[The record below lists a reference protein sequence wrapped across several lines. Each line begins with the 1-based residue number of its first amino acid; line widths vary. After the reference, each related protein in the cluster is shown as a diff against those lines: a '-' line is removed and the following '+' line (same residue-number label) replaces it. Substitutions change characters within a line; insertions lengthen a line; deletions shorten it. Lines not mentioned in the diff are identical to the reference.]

1 MGALSSWLR
10 KVTDALNDGVQRVLT
25 SREAALWGVLV
36 SICIVF
42 ALQAVDYHEGFVP
55 WMPNRGEE
63 VPWGYRIPTVWT
75 LFYYYLA
82 PYLKVMGLLGGIL
95 FHLSLIRSVR
105 DISQLILPVWLSC
118 GFIAIWILLA
128 EMHAQWL
135 EVYEVS
141 VGQPFSLWGYV
152 GKLVAIVFLLLSPA
166 MILTYYQ
173 TRKVWE
179 RFVIKS
185 MLRPLLLSIVAFCT
199 LYVVWDLKDRFD
211 DFREAKVP
219 NARMVAFYINMIPFV
234 FVEVCAP
241 CLVLA
246 TLMTLYQMGRRNETV
261 SLMGAGLS
269 TGRILRP
276 VFLVAGYFSALAM
289 AANFHWAQR
298 AEAEREA
305 ILHGNDL
312 KSVLL
317 SGVLYYNSESRR
329 QWFIREVPY
338 NLRDNKMKRVQ
349 VREFDEQGQV
359 TRTLAAATAYW
370 WPEEANSAPF
380 WSFYRG
386 VDTTYKD
393 GVVVKSEP
401 FNADETGKQRK
412 DVFTW
417 PETPWDVI
425 ANSMSPNHMG
435 VPELA
440 AFLRVRG
447 PIVAENVRREF
458 ETQLWHRLAHPWQ
471 GFAIVLAIA
480 PLAMQVSRRQS
491 MRAAATGFIL
501 FFINLFL
508 NVLSINLSRAGLL
521 PTSLAVWLPH
531 LAAAE
536 LGMIMLFLQHRAPP
550 LPEWPWGAEGRS
562 WLRDV
567 WRKLRG
573 RRTTALQGGAGYSGR
588 RMEIR
593 QLLDLE

>member
-1 MGALSSWLR
+1 MGTLSSWLR
-10 KVTDALNDGVQRVLT
+10 AGTDALNNGARWVLT
-25 SREAALWGVLV
+25 SRKPALWGVLV
-36 SICIVF
+36 CVGILF
-42 ALQAVDYHEGFVP
+42 ALQAVDYHEGFAP
-55 WMPNRGEE
+55 WMPIRGEE
-63 VPWGYRIPTVWT
+63 LPPGYRIPTEWT
-75 LFYYYLA
+75 LFYYYVA

-105 DISQLILPVWLSC
+105 DVSQMVVPVWISC
-118 GFIAIWILLA
+118 GFITLWILLA

-141 VGQPFSLWGYV
+141 VGQPFSLWAYV
-152 GKLVAIVFLLLSPA
+152 GKLGAITFLLLSPA
-166 MILTYYQ
+166 IILTYYQ
-173 TRKVWE
+173 TRYTWE
-179 RFVIKS
+179 RYVLKS
-185 MLRPLLLSIVAFCT
+185 MLRPLLLSILAFCA
-199 LYVVWDLKDRFD
+199 LYVVWDLKDRLD

-219 NARMVAFYINMIPFV
+219 NARMAAFYINMIPFV

-246 TLMTLYQMGRRNETV
+246 TLLTLYQMGRRNETI

-269 TGRILRP
+269 SARLLRP
-276 VFLVAGYFSALAM
+276 IFIVAGYFSTLAL

-317 SGVLYYNSESRR
+317 SGVLYYDPVSRR

-359 TRTLAAATAYW
+359 IRTLAAATAYW
-370 WPEEANSAPF
+370 WPEEKNSAPY

-393 GVVVKSEP
+393 GVLVKSEP

-417 PETPWDVI
+417 SETPWDVI
-425 ANSMSPNHMG
+425 ANSMNPNHMG
-435 VPELA
+435 VPELS
-440 AFLRVRG
+440 AFLRARG
-447 PIVAENVRREF
+447 PMAAENVRRDF

-480 PLAMQVSRRQS
+480 PLALQTSRRQS

-508 NVLSINLSRAGLL
+508 NVFSMNLGRAGML
-521 PTSLAVWLPH
+521 PAGLAVWMPH

-536 LGMIMLFLQHRAPP
+536 LGVIMLALQHGAPP
-550 LPEWPWGAEGRS
+550 MPDRFWGAETRG
-562 WLRDV
+562 WLRDL

-573 RRTTALQGGAGYSGR
+573 RRTSRLVASSGSQMR

>member
-10 KVTDALNDGVQRVLT
+10 ASTDALNSGARWVLT
-25 SREAALWGVLV
+25 SRKPALWGVLV
-36 SICIVF
+36 CVGILF
-42 ALQAVDYHEGFVP
+42 ALQAVDYHESFVP
-55 WMPNRGEE
+55 WMPIRGEE
-63 VPWGYRIPTVWT
+63 LPPGYRIPTEWT
-75 LFYYYLA
+75 LFYYYVA

-105 DISQLILPVWLSC
+105 DVSQLIVPVWLSC
-118 GFIAIWILLA
+118 GFITLWILMA

-141 VGQPFSLWGYV
+141 VGQPFSLWAYV
-152 GKLVAIVFLLLSPA
+152 GKLVAITFLLLSPA
-166 MILTYYQ
+166 IILTYYQ
-173 TRKVWE
+173 TRYTWE
-179 RFVIKS
+179 RYVLKS
-185 MLRPLLLSIVAFCT
+185 MLRPLLLSILAFCA

-219 NARMVAFYINMIPFV
+219 NSRMAAFYINMIPFV

-246 TLMTLYQMGRRNETV
+246 TLLTLYQMGRRNETI

-269 TGRILRP
+269 TARLLRP
-276 VFLVAGYFSALAM
+276 IFIVAGYFSALAM

-317 SGVLYYNSESRR
+317 SGVLYYNAEARR

-349 VREFDEQGQV
+349 VREFDEHGQV
-359 TRTLAAATAYW
+359 IRTLAAATAYW
-370 WPEEANSAPF
+370 WPEELNSAPY

-386 VDTTYKD
+386 VDTTYQD
-393 GVVVKSEP
+393 GVLVKSEP
-401 FNADETGKQRK
+401 FNADETGKQRV
-412 DVFTW
+412 DVHTW
-417 PETPWDVI
+417 TETPWDVI
-425 ANSMSPNHMG
+425 ANSLNPNHMG
-435 VPELA
+435 VPELS
-440 AFLRVRG
+440 AFLRSRG
-447 PIVAENVRREF
+447 PIAAENVRREF
-458 ETQLWHRLAHPWQ
+458 QTQLWHRLAHPWQ

-480 PLAMQVSRRQS
+480 PLALQTSRRQS

-508 NVLSINLSRAGLL
+508 NVFSINLGRAGLL
-521 PTSLAVWLPH
+521 PAALVVWLPH

-536 LGMIMLFLQHRAPP
+536 LGVVMLALQHGAPP
-550 LPEWPWGAEGRS
+550 LPDRFWGAETRG

-567 WRKLRG
+567 WRQLRG
-573 RRTTALQGGAGYSGR
+573 RRTSRLEASPSSQIR

-593 QLLDLE
+593 QLLDVE